1 MTEATMSKK
10 QNILRTVQSLPDETT
25 IEEAMERLLL
35 LFKIEKGCYQADRG
49 ETVSHSEAEQ
59 RMEKWLIR

>member
-1 MTEATMSKK
+1 MEATISKK

-25 IEEAMERLLL
+25 IEEAMECLLL
-35 LFKIEKGCYQADRG
+35 LFKIEKGCYQADTG

-59 RMEKWLIR
+59 RMKKWLK